1 VITPN
6 RASEWFTPTSNRTIS
21 GELTGGETG
30 STPPP
35 PACAEYT
42 HDTGAPVPCRH
53 EMDNESLRGWLS
65 RLPGDATV
73 TVDEVL
79 MRLGRKVV
87 A

>member
-1 VITPN
+1 MSFLLSDHQEDIVITPS
-6 RASEWFTPTSNRTIS
+6 RASEWFTPHNARVVP
-21 GELTGGETG
+21 TGGETG

-35 PACAEYT
+35 PA
-42 HDTGAPVPCRH
+42 PCRH
-53 EMDNESLRGWLS
+53 ELDNESLRGWLS